1 MAKRK
6 PNYPIAPYLL
16 RRWSPR
22 SMTGEAIE
30 ERELMQLFEA
40 ARWAPSSFNE
50 QPWFYLYAR
59 RETPQFDLFYSLL
72 GDFNKSWVK
81 NAAYLLVV
89 LSRKTFKK
97 TREYSPT
104 HSFDTGS
111 SWENLALQAS
121 KMKIVAHGMSGFDYT
136 KAYSLLNV
144 PEDFQVEAMIAIG
157 KKASKKMLP
166 KELRIK
172 EKISD
177 REPITNF
184 IREGAFE
191 PKTVSL

>member
-1 MAKRK
+1 MAKRNA
-6 PNYPIAPYLL
+6 NYPIASYLL

-22 SMTGEAIE
+22 SMTGETIE
-30 ERELMQLFEA
+30 ERDLMELFEA

-50 QPWFYLYAR
+50 QPWFFLYAKR
-59 RETPQFDLFYSLL
+59 DTPQFEVFFSLL
-72 GDFNKSWVK
+72 GDFNKIWVK
-81 NAAYLLVV
+81 NASYLLVV
-89 LSRKTFKK
+89 LSRKTFNKNK
-97 TREYSPT
+97 EYSPT

-111 SWENLALQAS
+111 AWENLALQAS
-121 KMKIVAHGMSGFDYT
+121 KKKLVAHGMSGFDYT

-157 KKASKKMLP
+157 KKAPKKLLP
-166 KELRIK
+166 KDLRSK
-172 EKISD
+172 EKLSD

-184 IREGAFE
+184 THEGPFP